1 MLRSTLRGYAPPW
14 RHPSAARQALD
25 GVVWMEEADED
36 FAARVLAA
44 HVLRRLACWRSRGRR
59 TRRQR

>member
-1 MLRSTLRGYAPPW
+1 MLRSTPRGYAPPW
-14 RHPSAARQALD
+14 RHPSAARQALA
-25 GVVWMEEADED
+25 GLVWIEEAGDD